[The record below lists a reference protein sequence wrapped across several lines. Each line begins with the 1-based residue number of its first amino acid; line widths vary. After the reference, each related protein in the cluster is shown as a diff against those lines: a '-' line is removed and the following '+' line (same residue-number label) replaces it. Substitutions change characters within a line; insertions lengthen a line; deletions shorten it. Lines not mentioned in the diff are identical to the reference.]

1 MTTVYVR
8 YDSGGTILE
17 IFSRDQPNLDLT
29 PHDDQEPAIAKYL
42 RDPHGLEDRFPIL
55 RKWQLWLAA
64 LELEPPIFKADVLSV
79 IGGMA
84 GLSARE
90 RETVRIMVEEAQ
102 EYSREDPRMDLLAIA
117 MGIPPNQMD
126 DLWKWAAEFRPL

>member
-1 MTTVYVR
+1 
-8 YDSGGTILE
+8 
-17 IFSRDQPNLDLT
+17 
-29 PHDDQEPAIAKYL
+29 
-42 RDPHGLEDRFPIL
+42 
-55 RKWQLWLAA
+55 
-64 LELEPPIFKADVLSV
+64 
-79 IGGMA
+79 MA